1 MVSPTKMIPE
11 KKRSSSAELLN
22 RWLASIP
29 RLS

>member
-1 MVSPTKMIPE
+1 MISVIRMIPE

-29 RLS
+29 SLS